1 MTIKEIIW
9 IFVERDNNHGD
20 YHYASSVRCN
30 LSDGK
35 LHSYNTVIAQ
45 WHNGKLYINTT
56 KYSVTTSRHQN
67 YLKNLIERHYAMK
80 CIYVDGVEIGAQ
92 DLLQYDKENRIP

>member
-1 MTIKEIIW
+1 MTIKEVIRT
-9 IFVERDNNHGD
+9 FVERNNNYGN

-45 WHNGKLYINTT
+45 WHKGKLYINNTR
-56 KYSVTTSRHQN
+56 YSVTTSKLQN
-67 YLKNLIERHYAMK
+67 YLKRMCEEYPALE
-80 CIYVDGVEIGAQ
+80 CTYVEDVEIEAQ
-92 DLLQYDKENRIP
+92 DLI